1 MNKLLVVFFIS
12 ISAFWACNK
21 DGTPPETP
29 ITGKITATT
38 TLDGDVREYIVHVPV
53 GYDEIN
59 PVPVVFFLHG
69 ASGSGEGSYI
79 SSGWKELA
87 EDENIITVFPT
98 AWTYCYLEPTG
109 TVKNQTR
116 WNSLPGDYQF
126 CADETPRDDIKF
138 LRTIISELGSQY
150 NVDTKRIYIVGF
162 SSGAQMA
169 FRCAIEMSDAIA
181 AIVESGA
188 SHYADTVFTPV
199 RNLPIT
205 FQLGNADETWLDGAP
220 EIPMNYFDSLLNN
233 YYVFKRIIRNHTES
247 FSFESTYTM
256 SGDTSTS
263 LTATFKGIPDTG
275 NRNFNFTLIKGLTH
289 KYPNTVNHPMN
300 GAEQN
305 WQWLKQFSLP

>member
-1 MNKLLVVFFIS
+1 MNKLLAVFLIF

-21 DGTPPETP
+21 SETTPEIN
-29 ITGKITATT
+29 ITGKINATT
-38 TLDGDVREYIVHVPV
+38 TIVGDVREYIIHVPA
-53 GYDEIN
+53 GYDAN
-59 PVPVVFFLHG
+59 SPMPVVFFLHG

-87 EDENIITVFPT
+87 DDESILTVFPT

-109 TVKNQTR
+109 TVNNQTR

-126 CADETPRDDIKF
+126 CEDETPRDDIKF
-138 LRTIISELGSQY
+138 LRTIISELGLQY
-150 NVDTKRIYIVGF
+150 NVDSKRIYIVGF

-169 FRCAIEMSDAIA
+169 FRCAIEMSGSIA

-205 FQLGNADETWLDGAP
+205 LQLGNADETWLDGTP

-247 FSFESTYTM
+247 FSFESTYTI

-263 LTATFKGIPDTG
+263 LNATFIGIPDAG
-275 NRNFNFTLIKGLTH
+275 NRNFNFTLINGLTH

>member
-1 MNKLLVVFFIS
+1 MKNLIIAALAAVTAL
-12 ISAFWACNK
+12 SACQKN
-21 DGTPPETP
+21 ETP
-29 ITGKITATT
+29 EKNFTLGKNNFITTV
-38 TLDGDVREYIVHVPV
+38 DGDSREYIVHVPA
-53 GYDEIN
+53 GYDGN
-59 PVPVVFFLHG
+59 SPVPVVFFLHG

-87 EDENIITVFPT
+87 ESENIIAVFPT
-98 AWTYCYLEPTG
+98 ARTYCYLEPNG
-109 TVKNQTR
+109 TVKTQTR

-138 LRTIISELGSQY
+138 LRTIISELGLHF
-150 NVDTKRIYIVGF
+150 NVDSKRIYIAGF

-188 SHYADTVFTPV
+188 SHYADTVFSPV

-220 EIPMNYFDSLLNN
+220 EIPMNFFDSLLNN

-247 FSFESTYTM
+247 FDFESTYTM
-256 SGDTSTS
+256 S
-263 LTATFKGIPDTG
+263 
-275 NRNFNFTLIKGLTH
+275 
-289 KYPNTVNHPMN
+289 
-300 GAEQN
+300 
-305 WQWLKQFSLP
+305 